1 MTAAANAPTSD
12 IIEFGRPPVR
22 VFTTEH
28 GLPQNTIQAMA
39 FDTLGYLWVG
49 TQDGAARYNARAWRT
64 VAMPNRTL
72 SNFVGAICASRDGSV
87 WFGTNGGGV
96 LHLDRGHWTIYD
108 AASGALPNDQIRCM
122 LETVGRDGEPVLLVG
137 TRGGLARFARGR
149 WSVVDESSGLPN
161 NVVRSLLVTRAD
173 ESSPT
178 LWVGTRGGLAR
189 YRRGEWSTT
198 GVDGGLDGKVVSSLL
213 ETAGPAGRTLWA
225 GTDGHGLWRHDG
237 ASWSRIDTSSGFGG
251 VTVNGLIETENA
263 AGERV
268 VWVGTERGL
277 SKLDHG
283 RWSTLDDRMGL
294 PHNVIMSLVAGGST
308 RGDRCIWAGTM
319 GSGLARLELGRW
331 LSIDE
336 SSGLPS
342 RSVWSLLE
350 TRAPRG
356 GRSMWIGTLGGGLA
370 RYEEGAW
377 TTFDTSNGL
386 PDNIVVS
393 LLDTSGD
400 EVETSV
406 CAGTFGGGIAH
417 FRKGE
422 WKVDDTSTGLPQ
434 NTALSLLETREPDGT
449 RVLWVGTNGGGLAR
463 RHRDQWTVFDT
474 DSGLPNNVVV
484 CLLETG
490 TVRGSRT
497 LWAGTNGGGLASLT
511 DGVWSVHDTST
522 GLPNNLVMGL
532 MVTEDPDGRTLWV
545 ATMGGGIARRD
556 LDAKKPRWR
565 VLTTSTSPAVSSDVV
580 YRFVRDGRG
589 RIYAFTNRGID
600 RFTPR
605 VPTRDDPSEFTVSTF
620 TTDDGL
626 PTDECNSG
634 ASMIDSFGRIW
645 AGTSEGAAVLDPSRE
660 VEDVE
665 PKPILIE
672 RVFING
678 RRHSID
684 DGEALD
690 HDENNL
696 VFEYALLSTFR
707 EKATRYRTQLVG
719 FDREASGWTTDW
731 KREYTNLPEG
741 RYAFRVWGRDAAGN
755 VSGPAELAFRVRPA
769 PWRTWW
775 AYGLYTAAAAG
786 LGYAGINYRLQSLNR
801 RNVELEAAIA
811 ERTAQLA
818 EKVEELQV
826 SERRALESERQ
837 AHEANRAKSVFL
849 SSMSHELRTPLNAIL
864 GFAQV
869 MQRSARREGE
879 DRENLDI
886 IERSGEHLL
895 GLIND
900 VLSISKI
907 EAGKL
912 TLSVHPFDF
921 RLLLLGIEEM
931 IRVRAESKGLALLT
945 DVDPE
950 IPQYVLGDEGK
961 LRQVLINLLGNA
973 VKFTDAGGVSL
984 RVNWRD
990 GRAHFEIEDTG
1001 YGIGSDEIG
1010 KLFQPFQQTASGEQA
1025 SEGTGLGLAIS
1036 SNFVQLMGG
1045 RIEVESELRR
1055 GTVFRFEANLPV
1067 ADGPEAR
1074 TEVRRVIGL
1083 EAGQPLLRMVVVDDT
1098 PANRLLL
1105 RRILEPFG
1113 FQMREAGTGL
1123 EALEIWEHWH
1133 PDLMWMD
1140 MRLPQMSGFEVLE
1153 TIRARED
1160 GHRTKVIAL
1169 TASAFEHDREAILA
1183 AGCDDFVAKPYREAT
1198 VFDKLT
1204 EHFGVRFRYDD
1215 PNLDPGATDGL
1226 DTSELRDRLAA
1237 VDSAVRARLA
1247 EAALHGDLIDSNA
1260 TIETIRSTDERLAAD
1275 LRTMIRAYRFDEL
1288 LDVLGE
1294 SR

>member
-1 MTAAANAPTSD
+1 MTAAANAPSSD

-64 VAMPNRTL
+64 VAMPNRTM
-72 SNFVGAICASRDGSV
+72 SNFVGAVCASRDGSI

-96 LHLDRGHWTIYD
+96 LHLDRGHWTIHD
-108 AASGALPNDQIRCM
+108 AASGALPSDQIRCM

-149 WSVVDESSGLPN
+149 WSVVDESNGLPN
-161 NVVRSLLVTRAD
+161 NVVRSLLVTRTE

-189 YRRGEWSTT
+189 YHRGEWST
-198 GVDGGLDGKVVSSLL
+198 VADVGGFDGKVVSSLL
-213 ETAGPAGRTLWA
+213 ETAGSAGRTLWA
-225 GTDGHGLWRHDG
+225 GTDGHGLWRLDG
-237 ASWSRIDTSSGFGG
+237 AAWSRVEPSSGPGG
-251 VTVNGLIETENA
+251 VTVNGLIETANA

-268 VWVGTERGL
+268 VWAGTERGL
-277 SKLDHG
+277 SKLEHG

-331 LSIDE
+331 LSLDE

-350 TRAPRG
+350 TRASRG
-356 GRSMWIGTLGGGLA
+356 GRSTWIGTLGGGVA
-370 RYEEGAW
+370 RFENGTW

-386 PDNIVVS
+386 PDNVVVS
-393 LLDTSGD
+393 LLDTTGD
-400 EVETSV
+400 DGEPSV

-417 FRKGE
+417 FRRGE
-422 WKVDDTSTGLPQ
+422 WQVEDTSSGLPQ
-434 NTALSLLETREPDGT
+434 NTALSLLESGEPDGS

-490 TVRGSRT
+490 SRRGACT

-532 MVTEDPDGRTLWV
+532 MATDDPEGRTLWV

-556 LDAKKPRWR
+556 LDGKRPGWR
-565 VLTTSTSPAVSSDVV
+565 VLSTSTSPAVSSDVV
-580 YRFVRDGRG
+580 YRFVRDLRG
-589 RIYAFTNRGID
+589 RVYAFTNRGID

-605 VPTRDDPSEFTVSTF
+605 TPTREDPSEFTVSTF

-634 ASMIDSFGRIW
+634 ASMIDSLGRIW
-645 AGTSEGAAVLDPSRE
+645 AGTSEGAAVLDPARE

-672 RVFING
+672 RVFVNG
-678 RRHSID
+678 RRHSLD

-690 HDENNL
+690 HDENNM

-719 FDREASGWTTDW
+719 FDREASAWTTDW

-755 VSGPAELAFRVRPA
+755 VSGPAERVFRVRPA

-786 LGYAGINYRLQSLNR
+786 LGYAGIHYRLQSLNR

-818 EKVEELQV
+818 EKVDELQV

-921 RLLLLGIEEM
+921 KLLLRGIEEM
-931 IRVRAESKGLALLT
+931 IRVRVEGKGLALLT

-973 VKFTDAGGVSL
+973 VKFTDVGGVSL

-1010 KLFQPFQQTASGEQA
+1010 KLFQPFQQTASGEQT

-1055 GTVFRFEANLPV
+1055 GTVFRFEADLPV

-1074 TEVRRVIGL
+1074 TEARRVVGL
-1083 EAGQPLLRMVVVDDT
+1083 EAGQHPLRMVVVDDT

-1123 EALEIWEHWH
+1123 EALEIWEHWK

-1153 TIRARED
+1153 AIRARED
-1160 GHRTKVIAL
+1160 GRRTKIIAL
-1169 TASAFEHDREAILA
+1169 TASAFEHDRDAILG

-1198 VFDKLT
+1198 VFEKLT

-1215 PNLDPGATDGL
+1215 PSLTTGAGDGL
-1226 DTSELRDRLAA
+1226 DTKELRHRLAA
-1237 VDSAVRARLA
+1237 VDAAVRARLA

-1288 LDVLGE
+1288 LEALGQ
-1294 SR
+1294 S